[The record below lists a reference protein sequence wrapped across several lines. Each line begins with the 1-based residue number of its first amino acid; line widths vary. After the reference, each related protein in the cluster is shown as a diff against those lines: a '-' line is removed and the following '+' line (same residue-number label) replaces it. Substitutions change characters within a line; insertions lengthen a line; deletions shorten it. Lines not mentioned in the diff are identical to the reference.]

1 MSQILKSLQLVTQSY
16 NSTPNVGTGALFASG
31 NAVYFENSA
40 GIIYPLG
47 ATADGGY
54 IRVLEYTGSN
64 PGGGTINYTWHKPGN
79 LKYLQVVCVGAGGG
93 GGSGFAKNVTVG
105 AQREGGGAGGAGGA
119 IAYGFFDTNM
129 LTLPSYSISV
139 GGGGAGGLGSTVP
152 LNSAVS
158 GQSGSAGQYT
168 TFGGTLVSASG
179 GEGGARNQA
188 VTPFITVASA
198 GGRVT
203 DCLPG
208 PLFAINGGN
217 GVANSIT
224 LTSSPPIIFFS
235 RSFDNGVTGATA
247 PGPVLGGAS
256 LRVGTAA
263 GGNGWNNNL
272 ELELNSGSFG
282 ASGVEWNILKPNNT
296 VSGNSGSS
304 NLVTAAVL
312 LQTLNN
318 IPITTNY
325 GLGGGG
331 NGNVTPLNYT
341 VGGGGNGGLYG
352 AGGGAAGPFR
362 GVTGAVAP
370 SGGSGSSGLCI
381 LVEYY

>member
-1 MSQILKSLQLVTQSY
+1 MSQILKNLQLVTQSY
-16 NSTPNVGTGALFASG
+16 SGTPNVGTGALFASG
-31 NAVYFENSA
+31 NAIYFENSA

-64 PGGGTINYTWHKPGN
+64 PGGGTIDYTWHKPGN

-93 GGSGFAKNVTVG
+93 GGSGFVKNVTAG
-105 AQREGGGAGGAGGA
+105 IAREGGGVGGGGGA
-119 IAYGFFDTNM
+119 ISYGFFDASM
-129 LTLPSYSISV
+129 LTQPSYTISV

-152 LNSAVS
+152 IGGGVS
-158 GQSGSAGQYT
+158 GQNGSAGQYT

-179 GEGGARNQA
+179 GGGGPRNQA
-188 VTPFITVASA
+188 ATPFIASA
-198 GGRVT
+198 SVGGRVE

-208 PLFAINGGN
+208 PLFAIKGGN
-217 GVANSIT
+217 GSANGVST
-224 LTSSPPIIFFS
+224 QPARPLFFFTSSVEA
-235 RSFDNGVTGATA
+235 GVVGTGA
-247 PGPVLGGAS
+247 PGPTVGGAGI
-256 LRVGTAA
+256 RVGTAA
-263 GGNGWNNNL
+263 GGSGWNNNL
-272 ELELNSGSFG
+272 DITISSGSLG

-312 LQTLNN
+312 LQTTNN
-318 IPITTNY
+318 IPITTTY

-331 NGNVTPLNYT
+331 NANVTPFDYT
-341 VGGGGNGGLYG
+341 VGGGDGGLYG
-352 AGGGAAGPFR
+352 AGGGATGTFR
-362 GVTGAVAP
+362 GVTGVVGP
-370 SGGSGSSGLCI
+370 SAGSGSSGLCI